1 MAVETNGMVA
11 MAGETDSGAHVRVRV
26 GDGRLILTAGDE
38 EVGNWLVDELGV
50 HAVPEGF
57 VFRAEGEE
65 FLLKTSDDVAIAE
78 EIGLA
83 AATPRL
89 ARRLAASHN
98 PEPRPLE
105 EPVKILSTENRHV
118 AAVAFALAGVM
129 VLLGGVFLRTS
140 PDFASESVTTSS
152 DGGAEFW
159 LWFVV
164 GGLLMVAAGFV
175 VSIGVPRSR
184 LIAMV
189 VLVAV
194 LVLFGF
200 VATKAII
207 DPSFLTAY
215 GFISGGIVVGVAV
228 LFAGS
233 LQDDS

>member
-11 MAGETDSGAHVRVRV
+11 MPGETDTGAHVRVRV

-38 EVGNWLVDELGV
+38 EVGNWPVDELGV
-50 HAVPEGF
+50 HAVSDGF
-57 VFRAEGEE
+57 VFRADGEE

-105 EPVKILSTENRHV
+105 EPVKILSSENRHV
-118 AAVAFALAGVM
+118 AAIAFALAGVM
-129 VLLGGVFLRTS
+129 VVLGGVFLRTS
-140 PDFASESVTTSS
+140 PDFAPEALTATS

-159 LWFVV
+159 PWFVV
-164 GGLLMVAAGFV
+164 GGVLMVAAAFI
-175 VSIGVPRSR
+175 VSIGVRRSR
-184 LIAMV
+184 LIAMI
-189 VLVAV
+189 VLGAV
-194 LVLFGF
+194 IVLFGV
-200 VATKAII
+200 VASGAIV
-207 DPSFLTAY
+207 DASFLTAY